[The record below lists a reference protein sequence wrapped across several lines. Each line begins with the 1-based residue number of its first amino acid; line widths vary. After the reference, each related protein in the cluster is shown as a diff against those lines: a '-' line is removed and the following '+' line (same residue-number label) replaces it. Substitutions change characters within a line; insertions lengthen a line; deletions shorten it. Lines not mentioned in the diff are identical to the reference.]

1 MGLGHYSG
9 SLPGNSGSARRH
21 GVGTLPRYQV
31 AMVRSFLAFALLGI
45 ASVAAQEP
53 SKAER
58 PSADAQLNE
67 FARTNPDCISF
78 TDLCQT
84 CVRTADRNIEC
95 STPGIACIRQPWTCT
110 LQRQTKEQ

>member
-1 MGLGHYSG
+1 
-9 SLPGNSGSARRH
+9 
-21 GVGTLPRYQV
+21 
-31 AMVRSFLAFALLGI
+31 MVRSVLAFALLGI

-58 PSADAQLNE
+58 PSADAQLDE

-84 CVRTADRNIEC
+84 CARTADRNIEC

>member
-1 MGLGHYSG
+1 MPDVLDKRPPLSRA
-9 SLPGNSGSARRH
+9 LPW
-21 GVGTLPRYQV
+21 
-31 AMVRSFLAFALLGI
+31 VRSALALAFLGI
-45 ASVAAQEP
+45 ASATAQEP

-58 PSADAQLNE
+58 PSADQQLDE

-84 CVRTADRNIEC
+84 CTRTADQNIEC